1 MRRTYIVILIAF
13 IIITLPRY
21 LKEEALVDNDLLSVY
36 VKINDNKWEKFTD
49 IDCENRVV
57 KVSPGDIV
65 QVSLLENSTILYEW
79 HMNNPHLN
87 GLEMADK
94 YKTNVHRGF
103 RSLLNTKEGENFDRV
118 VFEFK
123 VIKAG
128 DESLSFLYQPKKET
142 GIHVFEKRE
151 ITLRVQK

>member
-1 MRRTYIVILIAF
+1 MRKKYIVILITF
-13 IIITLPRY
+13 IVVALLGC
-21 LKEEALVDNDLLSVY
+21 LKEVPFVDNDLFSIY
-36 VKINDNKWEKFTD
+36 VKVNDDKWENFTD

-57 KVSPGDIV
+57 KASPGDIIH
-65 QVSLLENSTILYEW
+65 VSLLENSTILYEW

-94 YKTNVHRGF
+94 YKINVHRGF
-103 RSLLNTKEGENFDRV
+103 SSILNAKEGENFDRV